1 MFICLQSGYRHSNLT
16 NYNNSALTG
25 TNQVNNIT
33 HEMFAIVF

>member
-1 MFICLQSGYRHSNLT
+1 MFICLQSGYRHSNL
-16 NYNNSALTG
+16 NNSTPTG